1 MQHRGHI
8 TKTGDSLARHLLV
21 EATAPH
27 TSWLSASTVTK
38 FYVRLKKRKGMAKA
52 RVAAVARLLRAS
64 YWMLREDMD
73 FSVMTLPPTTWEE

>member
-1 MQHRGHI
+1 
-8 TKTGDSLARHLLV
+8 
-21 EATAPH
+21 
-27 TSWLSASTVTK
+27 
-38 FYVRLKKRKGMAKA
+38 MAKA